1 VDVGISLAGNNLQP
15 KAMTKIVIVGGG
27 LAGLISSILLKRKGF
42 DVILIEKKH
51 YPFHRVC
58 GEYISNEVLP
68 FLKSLDINID
78 ALGPSHI
85 SKLVV
90 SSIYGKLLKADLD
103 LGGFGLSRYT
113 LDEFLYQKALAEGVE
128 FLLGERVSDIS
139 FNDNE
144 FEIII
149 PNKKFNADLVI
160 GAYGKRSNL
169 DSKFGR
175 EFFYR
180 RSPYVGV
187 KYHIRTDFPAD
198 TIQLDNF
205 EGGYCGI
212 VKVEADRYCLCYL
225 SENKHL
231 KKYGDISGI
240 EENILYKNPHIK
252 NYFTNSDFLFDK
264 PEVINEISF
273 ENKSL
278 VHDHILFCG
287 DAAGM
292 ITPLCGN
299 GMAIAIHSAK
309 ILANAINENPD
320 FKNPSQRSK
329 MEKTYSNRWQNQF
342 SFRLKT
348 GRVIQRLFRNQK
360 LTDLALSGLQMSTT
374 FTHFLISNTHGKPF

>member
-1 VDVGISLAGNNLQP
+1 
-15 KAMTKIVIVGGG
+15 MTKIVIVGGG
-27 LAGLISSILLKRKGF
+27 LAGLISSILLTRKGF
-42 DVILIEKKH
+42 DITLIEKKH

-68 FLKSLDINID
+68 FLKSQDLDVES
-78 ALGPSHI
+78 LSPSHI
-85 SKLVV
+85 SKLSISSV
-90 SSIYGKLLKADLD
+90 SGKLLEANLD
-103 LGGFGLSRYT
+103 LGGFGLSRYCF
-113 LDEFLYQKALAEGVE
+113 DEFLYKKASSEGVN
-128 FLLGERVSDIS
+128 FILGEKVSDIS
-139 FNDNE
+139 FNNNE
-144 FEIII
+144 FEITLPKQQIT
-149 PNKKFNADLVI
+149 ADLVI

-169 DSKFGR
+169 DLKFER
-175 EFFYR
+175 DFFYR
-180 RSPYVGV
+180 RSPYIGV

-198 TIQLDNF
+198 RIQLDNF

-212 VKVEADRYCLCYL
+212 VKVEGDRYCLCYL

-231 KKYGDISGI
+231 KDYGDISGL
-240 EENILYKNPHIK
+240 EKNVLYKNPHIK

-278 VHDHILFCG
+278 VQDHVLFCG

-309 ILANAINENPD
+309 ILAEAISEYPDIRNPD
-320 FKNPSQRSK
+320 QRLKLEQVYSQRWK
-329 MEKTYSNRWQNQF
+329 NQF

-348 GRVIQRLFRNQK
+348 GRMIQQLFRSK
-360 LTDLALSGLQMSTT
+360 ALTDLAMSGLQISRR
-374 FTHFLISNTHGKPF
+374 FTHFLISNTHGRPF